1 MKRNLLFFFIVLL
14 PMVANAYDAEIDGI
28 YYNLGGDE
36 AEVTYEEDFNATP
49 SYTGAIIIPEFVTYN
64 DKTYSV
70 TSIGSFAFYDCS
82 DLTSITIPNSVTSI
96 GSWAFAG
103 TLWYNNQPDGLVY
116 AGKVAYKYKGEMP
129 SGTSIAIKEGTL
141 GIAEEAFSH
150 CSGLTSVTIPNSM
163 TNIGSYAFYGCSS
176 LISITIPESLTSIDA
191 GAFDDTAWYNN
202 QPDGL
207 LYIGKVA
214 YKYKGTMP
222 EGTRITIKE
231 GTLVIAVGAFSCCT
245 GLTSIFIPN
254 SVTSIG
260 RYAFLDCTSLTS
272 ITIPNSVTSISERT
286 FSGCSSLTSI
296 TIPNSVTSIGWCA
309 FCGCSSLTS
318 ITIPNSVTSI
328 GYAAFQDCTSLTSIT
343 IPNSVTSIGWCAFC
357 GCSSLTSI
365 TIPNSVTSI
374 GYDAFQDCTSLT
386 SITIPES
393 VIDIGGGAFSG
404 CNGLTSVT
412 INCPTVDLWFH
423 GMSSIKKVT
432 LGETVTSIYLY
443 AFAGCT
449 GLSSVVIGSGVTRI
463 DRDSFRGCSSLKDV
477 YCLSEKPVKAF
488 LAFSYCPIENA
499 TLHVPATALDAYKET
514 LPWKSFGTIVA
525 LAENSADLN
534 GDFKVDIADAV
545 SVLNIMAENKYS
557 EAADV
562 NGDNKVDIADFVTI
576 LNIMAEQ

>member
-328 GYAAFQDCTSLTSIT
+328 GY
-343 IPNSVTSIGWCAFC
+343 
-357 GCSSLTSI
+357 
-365 TIPNSVTSI
+365 
-374 GYDAFQDCTSLT
+374 DAFQDCTSLT